1 MRVFVASKNAKGPA
15 ELVFNPIG
23 EETLVLAR
31 FELDNLVLGN
41 SGASIRVIVDEILD
55 CYIRVSFGDEET
67 ASAGYAWARHQDYS
81 SIDSSLKVITM
92 LGNKGFNFG
101 KVSCVI
107 DDNDEMSHITPLD
120 DDSIWSGGDSLQ
132 GISSEYSFRLVKWLR
147 INQKIDCSKKP

>member
-1 MRVFVASKNAKGPA
+1 M
-15 ELVFNPIG
+15 
-23 EETLVLAR
+23 LAR
-31 FELDNLVLGN
+31 LEFDDLIFGN

-55 CYIRVSFGDEET
+55 CYIRVSFGDEK
-67 ASAGYAWARHQDYS
+67 SAGAWYAWPRHQDDS
-81 SIDSSLKVITM
+81 VIDCSLKVIAM

-147 INQKIDCSKKP
+147 INQKINCSNKPQRVSEGIRL